1 MAEDRRRDDELAA
14 FTDALLDEG
23 DRPPLADG
31 PPLADVVELLA
42 RTLGH
47 RPPPADLCS
56 RIHRRVAAE
65 WPKPQPSLAE
75 RTRRLLGLFGRP
87 RYRWTWA
94 TAAAL
99 VVVAVAAALILPAG
113 SGETAGTLVG
123 EIDTTVLI
131 IILALLLAAAV
142 VAAWLASRRR

>member
-1 MAEDRRRDDELAA
+1 MAEEQRRDDDLAA
-14 FTDALLDEG
+14 FTDALLDDARTDAG
-23 DRPPLADG
+23 DRPPLAET
-31 PPLADVVELLA
+31 VEVLA
-42 RTLGH
+42 RTLDH

-65 WPKPQPSLAE
+65 WPGPQPSLAE
-75 RTRRLLGLFGRP
+75 QTRGLLGLFGRP
-87 RYRWTWA
+87 RYRWAWA
-94 TAAAL
+94 AAAAL

-123 EIDTTVLI
+123 EIDATVLI
-131 IILALLLAAAV
+131 IVLALLLAAVV